1 MEHWQERAL
10 NILEKLGGA
19 PATSFYEGPVA
30 KVIASTLTT
39 LGIPY
44 HKDEFGNIVAK
55 LHSHATD
62 QNNPE
67 ATPAIAF
74 VAHMD
79 HPGFEIVSTEDQ
91 TLAAVA
97 LGGLPPG
104 GYQPGLSLE
113 IILPDNTRIPSY
125 ISTANPEERKANIQ
139 LPEKCDIPVP
149 CPAVFNLID
158 FSIDENLILMRA
170 LDDLAGCGSILT
182 ALEILKDESIPSDVY
197 GVFTRAEEVGL
208 IGARLMAQAM
218 TLPTD
223 TFVVSLESS
232 RTLPGAEMGEGPVI
246 RVGDAG
252 LTFNTE
258 AETVLHKAKECLQ
271 ASSNQ
276 IKIQRQLMSGGTCEA
291 SAFTLH
297 GYRTTGIAFPLGNY
311 HNGTPDGNIGPE
323 FIYMQDYFGGI
334 QLITEAVRQVPN
346 RDDTAFRKRIS
357 SIPEKLSQR
366 LKQ

>member
-19 PATSFYEGPVA
+19 PATSFYEGPVE
-30 KVIASTLTT
+30 KVIESTLTT
-39 LGIPY
+39 LRIPY

-79 HPGFEIVSTEDQ
+79 HPGFEIVSAGDG

-104 GYQPGLSLE
+104 GYHPGLTLE

-125 ISTANPEERKANIQ
+125 ISTANPDEHKANIH
-139 LPEKCDIPVP
+139 LPEKGDVPVP
-149 CPAVFNLID
+149 CPAVFDLID
-158 FSIDENLILMRA
+158 FCIDEDLIRMRA

-182 ALEILKDESIPSDVY
+182 SLEILKDESIPTDVY

-218 TLPTD
+218 TQPID

-271 ASSNQ
+271 ASPNQ
-276 IKIQRQLMSGGTCEA
+276 MKIQRQLMSGGTCEA

-311 HNGTPDGNIGPE
+311 HNGTPDGKIGPE
-323 FIYMQDYFGGI
+323 FIHMQDYFGGI

-346 RDDTAFRKRIS
+346 REDTAFRQRII
-357 SIPEKLSQR
+357 SIPEELSQR

>member
-19 PATSFYEGPVA
+19 PATSFYEGPVE
-30 KVIASTLTT
+30 KVIESTLTT

-79 HPGFEIVSTEDQ
+79 HPGFEIVSAGDG

-104 GYQPGLSLE
+104 GYQPGLALE

-125 ISTANPEERKANIQ
+125 ISTANPDERKANIH
-139 LPEKCDIPVP
+139 LPEKGDVPVP
-149 CPAVFNLID
+149 CPAVFDLID
-158 FSIDENLILMRA
+158 FCIDEALIRMRA

-182 ALEILKDESIPSDVY
+182 SLEILKDESIPTDVY

-218 TLPTD
+218 TLPID

-271 ASSNQ
+271 ASPNQ
-276 IKIQRQLMSGGTCEA
+276 MKIQRQLMSGGTCEA

-311 HNGTPDGNIGPE
+311 HNGTPDGKIGPE
-323 FIYMQDYFGGI
+323 FIHMQDYFGGI

-346 RDDTAFRKRIS
+346 REDTVFRQRII
-357 SIPEKLSQR
+357 SIPEELSQR

>member
-1 MEHWQERAL
+1 MQLIRELPLMEHWQERAL

-19 PATSFYEGPVA
+19 PATSFYEGPVE
-30 KVIASTLTT
+30 KVIESTLTT

-79 HPGFEIVSTEDQ
+79 HPGFEIVSAGDG

-104 GYQPGLSLE
+104 GYQPGLALE

-125 ISTANPEERKANIQ
+125 ISTANPDERKANIH
-139 LPEKCDIPVP
+139 LPEKGDVPVP
-149 CPAVFNLID
+149 CPAVFDLID
-158 FSIDENLILMRA
+158 FCIDEDLIRMRA
-170 LDDLAGCGSILT
+170 LDDLAGCGSILSS
-182 ALEILKDESIPSDVY
+182 LEILKDESIPTDVY

-218 TLPTD
+218 TLPID

-271 ASSNQ
+271 ASPNQ
-276 IKIQRQLMSGGTCEA
+276 MKIQRQLMS
-291 SAFTLH
+291 
-297 GYRTTGIAFPLGNY
+297 
-311 HNGTPDGNIGPE
+311 
-323 FIYMQDYFGGI
+323 
-334 QLITEAVRQVPN
+334 
-346 RDDTAFRKRIS
+346 
-357 SIPEKLSQR
+357 
-366 LKQ
+366 